1 MSFTLEQ
8 AIKGLDDR
16 NNGFSTYTQDEYDEM
31 EDIIEMNKT
40 IDEIQDKKTL
50 LKQQEKDLKQQ
61 KKELKQQ
68 AKEKEREQK
77 QQEKEKQ
84 QEEKQQEKEKEKEE
98 KQQARDKKKKNAER
112 VKELLIDRE
121 CAVEYVKL
129 YCDNV
134 KIINKKPLIAY
145 MWDEKSKLWLEV
157 DEFKISQ
164 PIYNVLLKYFKELLS
179 KDADLFL
186 LVKEALGC
194 DDKLRKI
201 KNQVYN
207 IIDKDNTFDILNL
220 NKSTYE
226 LPIKNGKKINLKTLE
241 VEDRKITDY
250 FSFELNVD
258 FMGVKYDLETVNKF
272 MGEVYKKYDDEKKEL
287 ITDLELVDYHKRFF
301 GYCLS
306 GDIGDRSL
314 HINVGVGC
322 NGKSS
327 IVNIFKNITGNFT
340 KQLSPN
346 VMIKKSTSTLT
357 PELEVLKDARLALM
371 PESEKGDEIKC
382 GFIKSF
388 TGGDEIDCR
397 PLYRKNIT
405 FNSPAKAILNTQFV
419 PKIPDDKAMW
429 DRIKIVMYL
438 AVFDNTLENT
448 AYIKKLQTEHL
459 SDFFT
464 YFCYGAQEYFKSGF
478 GKCDSMNKALDDFK
492 SNSNVVLCFIKDKY
506 EYIPL
511 SQYYTL
517 SNDEKSPYRIPR
529 TQIYTDFTNW
539 CDDEN
544 NKEYRNLTRNEFYK
558 EVRKHLGELENNGI
572 YNFICKYKQP
582 IENNTAIVNNTTNK
596 TAILNFIS
604 KNTQQPTNNTEI
616 VNQII

>member
-40 IDEIQDKKTL
+40 IDDIQDKKTL
-50 LKQQEKDLKQQ
+50 LQQQAKELKQQEKDLKQQ
-61 KKELKQQ
+61 
-68 AKEKEREQK
+68 AKEKKQEKKQEQKQQEREQK
-77 QQEKEKQ
+77 QQAKEI
-84 QEEKQQEKEKEKEE
+84 
-98 KQQARDKKKKNAER
+98 KKKNAER

-129 YCDNV
+129 CCENV

-145 MWDEKSKLWLEV
+145 MWNEKSKLWLEA
-157 DEFKISQ
+157 DEYQISQ

-179 KDADLFL
+179 KDADLYL

-207 IIDKDNTFDILNL
+207 IIDKDDTFDILKL

-226 LPIKNGKKINLKTLE
+226 LPIENGKKINLKTLE
-241 VEDRKITDY
+241 VVERKITDY

-258 FMGVKYDLETVNKF
+258 FMGDKYNKIKVETF
-272 MGEVYKKYDDEKKEL
+272 MNDVYKKYDDTTKEL
-287 ITDLELVDYHKRFF
+287 ITDIELVEYHKRFF

-327 IVNIFKNITGNFT
+327 IANIFKNITGNFT
-340 KQLSPN
+340 RQLSPN
-346 VMIKKSTSTLT
+346 VMIKKASSTLT
-357 PELEVLKDARLALM
+357 PELEILKDARLALM
-371 PESEKGDEIKC
+371 PESEKGDELKC
-382 GFIKSF
+382 SFIKSF

-405 FNSPAKAILNTQFV
+405 FNSPAKAILNTQFI

-429 DRIKIVMYL
+429 DRVKIVMYL
-438 AVFDNTLENT
+438 AVFENTLKNT
-448 AYIKKLQTEHL
+448 AYIKELQTKYL

-464 YFCYGAQEYFKSGF
+464 YFCYGAKEYFEKGF
-478 GKCDSMNKALDDFK
+478 SKCDSMDKALADFK
-492 SNSNVVLCFIKDKY
+492 ANSNVFLCFIKDKY

-511 SQYYTL
+511 SKYYTL
-517 SNDEKSPYRIPR
+517 PNEEKSIYRIPR

-539 CDDEN
+539 CNDEN
-544 NKEYRNLTRNEFYK
+544 NKEYKNITRNEFYK
-558 EVRKHLGELENNGI
+558 EVRKHLGELEYTGI
-572 YNFICKYKQP
+572 YNFVCKYKQP
-582 IENNTAIVNNTTNK
+582 LVNNTAIVN
-596 TAILNFIS
+596 
-604 KNTQQPTNNTEI
+604 
-616 VNQII
+616 

>member
-16 NNGFSTYTQDEYDEM
+16 NNGFSTYTPDEYDEM

-40 IDEIQDKKTL
+40 IDEIQDKKVL

-61 KKELKQQ
+61 EKDIKQQ
-68 AKEKEREQK
+68 AKDLKQQEKDIKQEQK
-77 QQEKEKQ
+77 QQEKDLKQ
-84 QEEKQQEKEKEKEE
+84 QE
-98 KQQARDKKKKNAER
+98 KQQAREKKKKNAER

-121 CAVEYVKL
+121 CAVEYVNL
-129 YCDNV
+129 YCGNV

-157 DEFKISQ
+157 DEYKISQ

-179 KDADLFL
+179 KDADLYL
-186 LVKEALGC
+186 LVKEGLGC

-201 KNQVYN
+201 KNQMYN
-207 IIDKDNTFDILNL
+207 VIDKDDTFDILKL

-226 LPIKNGKKINLKTLE
+226 LPIKNGKLINLKTLE
-241 VEDRKITDY
+241 IRDRNINDY

-258 FMGVKYDLETVNKF
+258 FMGDEYNLEVVNKF
-272 MGEVYKKYDDEKKEL
+272 MCDVYKKHDNATNEL
-287 ITDLELVDYHKRFF
+287 ITDLELVEYHKRFF

-327 IVNIFKNITGNFT
+327 IANIFKNITGNFT

-429 DRIKIVMYL
+429 DRIKIVMYR

-448 AYIKKLQTEHL
+448 SYIKRLQTDYL

-464 YFCYGAQEYFKSGF
+464 YFCYGAQEYFKNGF
-478 GKCDSMNKALDDFK
+478 NKCDSMNKAIEDFK
-492 SNSNVVLCFIKDKY
+492 SNSNVFLCFIKDKY

-511 SQYYTL
+511 SKYYEL
-517 SNDEKSPYRIPR
+517 SNNEKSLYRIPR

-544 NKEYRNLTRNEFYK
+544 NKEYRNITRNEFYK
-558 EVRKHLGELENNGI
+558 EVRKHLGEQENNGI

-582 IENNTAIVNNTTNK
+582 PTINT
-596 TAILNFIS
+596 S
-604 KNTQQPTNNTEI
+604 
-616 VNQII
+616 IIN